1 MNKAGFRS
9 VIDTAFS
16 KWIVAI
22 LTALG
27 VVFALFTHFHERAPK
42 LIYEIQS
49 KGILFQKNE
58 TLSSVQLIVD
68 TLDVM
73 KSNQNVSFYSFRVRN
88 IGNQNLVT
96 SDYDEGDFGIVVQG
110 GEILKGVSF
119 SEASNEHIGRR
130 YRDISPYTSRDFI
143 EIPRIALDK
152 GDWYSF
158 AVAILHDD
166 NVAPEF
172 SALGK
177 IIGQRNIEIV
187 LASSERKSFW
197 HQVFEGDII
206 VHMSRFSIYFFIL
219 LVFLFIV
226 GSLTS
231 WSIEVVDKRKRE
243 RINNVIARQSEIL
256 SFVRDDYLNN
266 KSSSILIA
274 EYYYELGDN
283 RVNQLYDKAKLFVY
297 DIKNIEDENYD
308 KYKSIYLD
316 LNRLVSSG
324 YILRDMDGNLTIPRE
339 IMNSVHRLM
348 EILESNKLVSFKGQ
362 NYSEYFD
369 GIELPIVE

>member
-1 MNKAGFRS
+1 MNKVDYRS
-9 VIDTAFS
+9 VIDSAFL
-16 KWIVAI
+16 KWIIAI
-22 LTALG
+22 LTAVG
-27 VVFALFTHFHERAPK
+27 VVFGLFTYYHVRAPK

-96 SDYDEGDFGIVVQG
+96 SDYDEGVFGIVVLG
-110 GEILKGVSF
+110 GEILKDVSF

-130 YRDISPYTSRDFI
+130 YHDISPYTSQDFI

-172 SALGK
+172 STLGK

-197 HQVFEGDII
+197 HQVFEGDMI
-206 VHMSRFSIYFFIL
+206 VHMSRFTIYFSIL

-226 GSLTS
+226 GSLVS
-231 WSIEVVDKRKRE
+231 WSFEAEDKKKRE
-243 RINNVIARQSEIL
+243 RIKNVIARQSEIL

-266 KSSSILIA
+266 ETSSILIA
-274 EYYYELGDN
+274 KYYYELGEN

-297 DIKNIEDENYD
+297 DITNIEDKNYD
-308 KYKSIYLD
+308 KYKSIYID
-316 LNRLVSSG
+316 LNRLISSG
-324 YILRDMDGNLTIPRE
+324 YILKDLDGNLTIPRE
-339 IMNSVHRLM
+339 IMYSVNRLV
-348 EILESNKLVSFKGQ
+348 EILELNRLVSFKGQ
-362 NYSEYFD
+362 HHLDYFD
-369 GIELPIVE
+369 GIELADS